1 MEERKAAL
9 IATKNHLIHQLNRFD
24 NVLSKEEI
32 EVNIV
37 CERYESV
44 KKKFS
49 GSSCKSHM
57 NFTQRNQVKIR
68 LDWKLL
74 KTNFTEQWQKLNKL
88 FKKTS

>member
-44 KKKFS
+44 KKNS
-49 GSSCKSHM
+49 QAVHA
-57 NFTQRNQVKIR
+57 NLI
-68 LDWKLL
+68 
-74 KTNFTEQWQKLNKL
+74 
-88 FKKTS
+88 